1 MRENLSAPASG
12 EPVASGCLFSSP
24 EKQRRWSEGGTQS
37 LKCYRVIHDETCID
51 LDLKR
56 RGCGLSETV
65 VLQLGSGGVGGP
77 VLKGASP
84 MYLQC

>member
-12 EPVASGCLFSSP
+12 EPVVSGCLFSSP
-24 EKQRRWSEGGTQS
+24 EKQRRWSEGGAQS

-56 RGCGLSETV
+56 RGCICRDCQRLSSSSWDLGESV
-65 VLQLGSGGVGGP
+65 VP
-77 VLKGASP
+77 
-84 MYLQC
+84 C